1 MTHST
6 LNNPFDDQADFM
18 EASGQ
23 QILGQSQDQFALYH
37 NLVFEEG
44 AELSQALHDLLR
56 HTRTEPTE
64 PDQQYVT
71 DLIHRTAAVADGIV
85 DSIVVLI
92 GLGYSMG
99 LDMEAAWQ
107 EVHRSNM
114 AKIDPETGKVIRR
127 EDGKILKPEG
137 WTPPDLVKVVM
148 QSWEKLNAAA

>member
-6 LNNPFDDQADFM
+6 LNPFADQANFM
-18 EASGQ
+18 AASGQ

-56 HTRTEPTE
+56 HTRVEVAE

-114 AKIDPETGKVIRR
+114 AKIDPETGQVLKR
-127 EDGKILKPEG
+127 EDGKVQKPLG
-137 WTPPDLVKVVM
+137 WTPPDMVKIVM
-148 QSWEKLNAAA
+148 QSWERLNAAA